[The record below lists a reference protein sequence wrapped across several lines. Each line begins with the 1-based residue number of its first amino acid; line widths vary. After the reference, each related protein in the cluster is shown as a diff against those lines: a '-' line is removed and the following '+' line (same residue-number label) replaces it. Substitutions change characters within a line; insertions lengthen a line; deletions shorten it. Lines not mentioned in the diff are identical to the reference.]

1 MAISECIPFRFHIRW
16 SMCPLWFVHISIYTF
31 SNDTPVISSTDD
43 CISDVC
49 CVPWEWTG
57 CMHEFSRVHTFD
69 LKYCLQLKLF
79 GSEFT
84 VMHIMNYRIDEKWY
98 FWTID
103 AHIRIY
109 DVVIFTLVLEFLK
122 KVGERETYISQ
133 SDTLNCCWLKYT
145 RDNSISDTKYTQN
158 VYTSYH
164 LLVFGFT

>member
-1 MAISECIPFRFHIRW
+1 MYKCTSVHIITAISECIPFRFHIRW

-43 CISDVC
+43 FISDVC

-84 VMHIMNYRIDEKWY
+84 VMHIMNYRIVWKM
-98 FWTID
+98 
-103 AHIRIY
+103 
-109 DVVIFTLVLEFLK
+109 IFLDHRCPYTYLWRCDF
-122 KVGERETYISQ
+122 YISAWI
-133 SDTLNCCWLKYT
+133 SKERK
-145 RDNSISDTKYTQN
+145 RDIYITIRYTQ
-158 VYTSYH
+158 
-164 LLVFGFT
+164 LLLIEIYQR